1 MGWLLLILAIL
12 TVVFPPLAIV
22 LLALLIMGV
31 FAKGMDAVESSRDE
45 AAVHGRKIRRRR
57 SAEPSGEVTDRVDRQ
72 SPGEHI
78 IDVRSYPVP
87 PPERLPAP
95 EPNHLNTPP

>member
-1 MGWLLLILAIL
+1 MGWLLLVLAIL
-12 TVVFPPLAIV
+12 AVVFPPLAIV

-31 FAKGMDAVESSRDE
+31 FAKGMDAVESPQDQVAHHR
-45 AAVHGRKIRRRR
+45 RKIRRRR
-57 SAEPSGEVTDRVDRQ
+57 TAEQPDEATDRFDGQ
-72 SPGEHI
+72 SPRDHI

-95 EPNHLNTPP
+95 EPNHLKTLP